1 MREPSD
7 PADAMF
13 RQLLNRE
20 ILISE
25 RRRMLALARLL
36 GVILALILL
45 VVTFAPGF
53 AKSIYHDRL
62 PVRVALV
69 AFPIFIVY
77 ELLAAALLTVLLR
90 RGRSFPV
97 FGRYANALVE
107 TSFPT
112 LLLYLLAGYLP
123 APIVSV
129 RGRRCSTFS
138 LSFSR
143 PYGSILRFTPS
154 PEQSPRPN
162 SSRSPP

>member
-1 MREPSD
+1 
-7 PADAMF
+7 
-13 RQLLNRE
+13 
-20 ILISE
+20 
-25 RRRMLALARLL
+25 MLSLAAVQ
-36 GVILALILL
+36 GVILALILM
-45 VVTFAPGF
+45 VATFAPGF

-62 PVRVALV
+62 PVRAALA
-69 AFPIFIVY
+69 AFPAFIAY
-77 ELLAAALLTVLLR
+77 ELFAAGVLTILLR
-90 RGRSFPV
+90 RRRNFPV